1 MAGMKP
7 GTRAPDL
14 ATLQEPVREALGGV
28 QRLFLEAIETDLVRM
43 NAVSKHLLLQQGKK
57 LRPTLL
63 LLAARLGG
71 PIRPDAVKAGTA
83 VELIHTA
90 TLLHDDVIDENWVR
104 RGLPTINAKWNNHLS
119 LILGDYLYSRAF
131 VVLTE
136 GGLWD
141 ALQILSQATHTMSEG
156 EMLQILRT
164 DHLEVSEEEYFSFIR
179 DKTASLIAASCEI
192 GGRLGG
198 VDPALLARFGLNLG
212 IAFQIVDDLLDF
224 TGTEGDLGKPVG
236 NDFRAGKVTLPVIAA
251 LKNAPPA
258 ERRVARELLRSRE
271 SLNGQWGEVV
281 GFIER
286 HGGIEQSLREAARRG
301 EEAKE
306 ALAGIT
312 PSDARDALELAVD
325 FVIARRN

>member
-28 QRLFLEAIETDLVRM
+28 QRVFLEAVETDLVRM
-43 NAVSKHLLLQQGKK
+43 NAVSRHLLLQQGKK
-57 LRPTLL
+57 FRPTLL
-63 LLAARLGG
+63 LLAARIGG
-71 PIRPDAVKAGTA
+71 PIRPDAISAGAA

-131 VVLTE
+131 VLLTN
-136 GGLWD
+136 GGHWD
-141 ALQILSQATHTMSEG
+141 ALRILSRATHTMSEG

-164 DHLEVSEEEYFSFIR
+164 DHLDIEEEEYFSFIR
-179 DKTASLIAASCEI
+179 DKTASLIAAACEI

-198 VDPALLARFGLNLG
+198 LEAAPLARFGHNLG

-224 TGTEGDLGKPVG
+224 TGTEVDLGKPVG

-251 LKNAPPA
+251 LRNAPPG
-258 ERRVARELLRSRE
+258 ERRIARELLESRE
-271 SLNGQWGEVV
+271 SLNGQWGDVLA
-281 GFIER
+281 FIDR
-286 HGGIEQSLREAARRG
+286 YGGIEYTLRLAARHG

-306 ALAGIT
+306 ALAGLAA
-312 PSDARDALELAVD
+312 SEARDALELAVD
-325 FVIARRN
+325 YVIARRN

>member
-14 ATLQEPVREALGGV
+14 ATLQEPVREALRGV
-28 QRLFLEAIETDLVRM
+28 QRVFLEAVQTDLVRM
-43 NAVSKHLLLQQGKK
+43 NEVSDHLLLQQGKK

-63 LLAARLGG
+63 LLAARAGG
-71 PIRPDAVKAGTA
+71 PIDSDAIKAGAA

-131 VVLTE
+131 VLLTD
-136 GGLWD
+136 GALWD
-141 ALQILSQATHTMSEG
+141 ALRIFSRATHTMSEG

-164 DHLEVSEEEYFSFIR
+164 DHLDVSEDEYFSFIR

-198 VDPALLARFGLNLG
+198 LDSERLARFGMNLG

-236 NDFRAGKVTLPVIAA
+236 NDFRAGKVTLPVISA
-251 LKNAPPA
+251 LRNAPP
-258 ERRVARELLRSRE
+258 EKRRVARELLQSRE
-271 SLNGQWGEVV
+271 SLNGQWGEVLA
-281 GFIER
+281 FIDR
-286 HGGIEQSLREAARRG
+286 YGGIEYTMREAARHG
-301 EEAKE
+301 DEAKR
-306 ALAGIT
+306 ALAGIGAS
-312 PSDARDALELAVD
+312 PARDSLELAVD
-325 FVIARRN
+325 FVISRKS

>member
-1 MAGMKP
+1 MAVMKP

-14 ATLQEPVREALGGV
+14 ATLQEPVREALGDV
-28 QRLFLEAIETDLVRM
+28 QRVFLEAVQTDLVRM
-43 NAVSKHLLLQQGKK
+43 NEVSEHLLLQQGKK

-63 LLAARLGG
+63 LLAARIGRPIG
-71 PIRPDAVKAGTA
+71 PEAIKAGAA

-131 VVLTE
+131 VLLTD

-141 ALQILSQATHTMSEG
+141 ALRILSRATHTMSEG

-164 DHLEVSEEEYFSFIR
+164 DHLDVSEEEYVSFIR

-192 GGRLGG
+192 GGRIGG
-198 VDPALLARFGLNLG
+198 LDAERLARFGMNLG

-224 TGTEGDLGKPVG
+224 TGTEASLGKPVG

-251 LKNAPPA
+251 LRNAPA
-258 ERRVARELLRSRE
+258 EQRRVARELLRGRE
-271 SLNGQWGEVV
+271 SLNGQWGEVLA
-281 GFIER
+281 FIDR
-286 HGGIEQSLREAARRG
+286 YGGTEYTMREAARHG
-301 EEAKE
+301 EEAKR
-306 ALAGIT
+306 ALAGIGA
-312 PSDARDALELAVD
+312 SAARDSLELAVD
-325 FVIARRN
+325 FVISRRN